1 MTESCH
7 VCVLQSEVGEGIHY
21 HFCFLKMCTHPLVV
35 GAQGHCGFL
44 HSARDAEPVLSL
56 HCSGHTAQTLLTPS
70 RPAHTVPHCSHQSTQ
85 WPAGP
90 GSVRDVISVQS
101 MEPVHCFI
109 LQSINLPQ
117 EPSGH
122 RRQLIPVS

>member
-1 MTESCH
+1 MESCH
-7 VCVLQSEVGEGIHY
+7 VCVLQSEVEAGIN
-21 HFCFLKMCTHPLVV
+21 LWPPPLLFAQAMHSPIVA

-44 HSARDAEPVLSL
+44 HSARDAEPVLSIP
-56 HCSGHTAQTLLTPS
+56 CSGHTAQTLLAPS
-70 RPAHTVPHCSHQSTQ
+70 KPAHTVPHCSK

-90 GSVRDVISVQS
+90 DSVRDVIPVQD
-101 MEPVHCFI
+101 MEPVHCFV